1 VQSVRWF
8 LKPAQCFRDRVFG
21 ERVDKKRVLAVDDE
35 KGILNFVR
43 VSLDLF
49 GYEVTTTTTGA
60 EALQFARSEKFDI
73 IILDIV
79 MAPMD
84 GLEVL
89 LELRTFSQVPVIVF
103 TALNSVAKKAL
114 ELGANGSIAKPFLPK
129 ELAKIMEDVMAKGSK
144 LCS

>member
-1 VQSVRWF
+1 MVN
-8 LKPAQCFRDRVFG
+8 
-21 ERVDKKRVLAVDDE
+21 KKRILVTDDE

-49 GYEVTTTTTGA
+49 GYEVVTTTTGA
-60 EALQFARSEKFDI
+60 EALQLARAQKFDV

-89 LELRTFSQVPVIVF
+89 LGLRTFSSVPVIIF
-103 TALNSVAKKAL
+103 TALNSVAKKAIGM
-114 ELGANGSIAKPFLPK
+114 GANGSIAKPFLPQD
-129 ELAKIMEDVMAKGSK
+129 LVNKIQEVISR
-144 LCS
+144 LCH